1 MRETEDLCL
10 DLIRI
15 TSVRSVITAFYII
28 FGALYVC
35 STIFENEMLLCIF
48 KESRKNKKYLSKLE
62 TITKS
67 EEKEHFSHL
76 TKSE

>member
-1 MRETEDLCL
+1 MREIEDLCL

-35 STIFENEMLLCIF
+35 FTILENEMLLCIF
-48 KESRKNKKYLSKLE
+48 KESRKNKQYLSKLE

-67 EEKEHFSHL
+67 GGKEHFSL
-76 TKSE
+76 VTKSE